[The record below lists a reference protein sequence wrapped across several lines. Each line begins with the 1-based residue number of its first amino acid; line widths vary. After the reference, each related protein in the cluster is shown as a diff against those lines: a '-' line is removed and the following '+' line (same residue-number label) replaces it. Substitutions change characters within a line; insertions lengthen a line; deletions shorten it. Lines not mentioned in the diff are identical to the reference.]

1 MSSGKS
7 KILPLSALVLLT
19 GLTLAT
25 SAQAEWRH
33 GPIRRDERPASITT
47 YSSGIRTG
55 VSSEVGVDGWARRDA
70 RGADG
75 HGRELSHG
83 SVPAPG

>member
-19 GLTLAT
+19 GLTFAT

-33 GPIRRDERPASITT
+33 GPIRRDERARFNNQ

-55 VSSEVGVDGWARRDA
+55 VSSEVGGGGSSIDPVSGPRITS
-70 RGADG
+70 GG
-75 HGRELSHG
+75 GRVAAS
-83 SVPAPG
+83 